1 MVNYLP
7 QYFNIAGLCL
17 SYNLFQSYNQLFF
30 MVLEVILSFAE
41 LKTFYNG
48 VEQVK
53 PKYITI

>member
-1 MVNYLP
+1 
-7 QYFNIAGLCL
+7 
-17 SYNLFQSYNQLFF
+17 